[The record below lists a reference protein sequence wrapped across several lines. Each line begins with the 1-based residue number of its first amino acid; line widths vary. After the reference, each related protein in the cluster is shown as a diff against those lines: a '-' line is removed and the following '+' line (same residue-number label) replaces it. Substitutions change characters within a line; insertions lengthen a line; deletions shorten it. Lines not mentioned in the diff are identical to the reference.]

1 VSANRSTAFVV
12 GPYVK
17 HHAVV
22 STHYA
27 TPNMLRTIEEVL
39 GLQNLGVHDAGV
51 PPMTDAFDTNQASWS
66 FHATPALVLFNT
78 QLPLVQNS
86 TVNLASIPK
95 PTHDAAWWEVRTKG
109 FDFSQEDRVPTEQFN
124 RIIWQGLFGDR
135 PYPTTR
141 SGADLRSRHEQL
153 LRPVAIQ
160 HSVVTGTR
168 NSGNWRN
175 AEN

>member
-1 VSANRSTAFVV
+1 MGANRSTAFVV

-109 FDFSQEDRVPTEQFN
+109 FDFSQEDRIP
-124 RIIWQGLFGDR
+124 
-135 PYPTTR
+135 
-141 SGADLRSRHEQL
+141 
-153 LRPVAIQ
+153 
-160 HSVVTGTR
+160 R
-168 NSGNWRN
+168 NSSTASSGKACWETGPIPQLAPVPICEAATSNF
-175 AEN
+175 